1 MRPRQL
7 HRGCA
12 LEKEDMMKTL
22 AATSVDM
29 AAAPV
34 RVQTWSGRLVARIG
48 AMFSRLGVTARLR
61 LVLFILL
68 VPPPAA
74 LLYWL
79 ESRSGTDVSQLTAI
93 WLVLSLVLLKPLAS
107 GVSRWVAL
115 GEIAALNAFCAAL
128 RRGEYAR
135 RLPLP
140 PQSDDEH
147 ALLLLKRDLNWMA
160 HNIETREIW
169 LQARLTETHQ
179 DKRLFEDLSRTD
191 ALTGLFN
198 RRHFDSVLAEQTRQA
213 LACQT
218 QLALLLV
225 DCDAFKSINDRFG
238 HSAGDAVLAGMGR
251 VLRESV
257 RDGAD
262 WAFRLGGDEFALVL
276 PNLDGPSALRVARRI
291 RQRYV
296 DENPYKTTAS
306 IGIACLD
313 PGRDAACPGQSLFAR
328 CDAALYQVKGRGGDS
343 EALADGV
350 CAAPA

>member
-1 MRPRQL
+1 
-7 HRGCA
+7 
-12 LEKEDMMKTL
+12 MKTL
-22 AATSVDM
+22 AAASVDLS
-29 AAAPV
+29 ASAAPP
-34 RVQTWSGRLVARIG
+34 RAKAWPGRLAARFR
-48 AMFSRLGVTARLR
+48 AALARLGVTARLR
-61 LVLFILL
+61 LVLFVLL

-74 LLYWL
+74 LLSVL
-79 ESRSGTDVSQLTAI
+79 ESRAGADVSQAAAI

-115 GEIAALNAFCAAL
+115 GEIASLNALCAAL

-140 PQSDDEH
+140 PQGDDEH
-147 ALLLLKRDLNWMA
+147 ELLLLKRDLNWMA
-160 HNIETREIW
+160 HNFETREIW

-191 ALTGLFN
+191 ALTGLYN
-198 RRHFDSVLAEQTRQA
+198 RRHFDCVLAEQTRQA
-213 LACQT
+213 LACHT

-238 HSAGDAVLAGMGR
+238 HPAGDAVLAGMGR

-257 RDGAD
+257 RDGVD
-262 WAFRLGGDEFALVL
+262 RAFRLGGDEFALVL
-276 PNLDGPSALRVARRI
+276 PNLDGAGALLVARRI
-291 RQRYV
+291 RQRYC

-313 PGRDAACPGQSLFAR
+313 PDQDQDAACPEKSLLAR
-328 CDAALYQVKGRGGDS
+328 CDAALYRVKGSGGDS
-343 EALADGV
+343 EALAP
-350 CAAPA
+350 AAGAACK